1 MTDMEKLCRIWIF
14 LSSEQELGA
23 VNFVMFYVKNSPSNI
38 VYTMSSLLTT
48 GKQAD
53 NKQEEVTLQTM
64 QNQAD
69 KVLAKVCY
77 EY

>member
-1 MTDMEKLCRIWIF
+1 
-14 LSSEQELGA
+14 
-23 VNFVMFYVKNSPSNI
+23 
-38 VYTMSSLLTT
+38 MSSLLTT

-53 NKQEEVTLQTM
+53 NKQEEVTLQTT

-69 KVLAKVCY
+69 KVLAKVCC